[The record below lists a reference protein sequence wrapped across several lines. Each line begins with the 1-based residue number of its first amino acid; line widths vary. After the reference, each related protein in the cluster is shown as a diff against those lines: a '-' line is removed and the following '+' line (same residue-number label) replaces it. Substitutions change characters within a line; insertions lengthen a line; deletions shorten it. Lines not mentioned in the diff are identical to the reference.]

1 MAGCVGA
8 AGAGVVESAGL
19 GCALTGLDCDASGL
33 GSLGVDSGAT
43 LGAAPEFF
51 CPVDGRSAGFAGWP
65 VVDGAGTPLADG
77 FLTAGAVAPAVPEVL
92 GAVLVDAGLATG
104 FAPAGAAPGTGVAL
118 AGFSGTDGRRCAR
131 MSAART

>member
-33 GSLGVDSGAT
+33 GSLGFDSVVVDSGAT

-51 CPVDGRSAGFAGWP
+51 CPVDGRSADFAGWP
-65 VVDGAGTPLADG
+65 VVDA
-77 FLTAGAVAPAVPEVL
+77 AGAVGLAVPGGL

-104 FAPAGAAPGTGVAL
+104 FAPTGAAPGTGVAV
-118 AGFSGTDGRRCAR
+118 AGLSGTDGSRCAR